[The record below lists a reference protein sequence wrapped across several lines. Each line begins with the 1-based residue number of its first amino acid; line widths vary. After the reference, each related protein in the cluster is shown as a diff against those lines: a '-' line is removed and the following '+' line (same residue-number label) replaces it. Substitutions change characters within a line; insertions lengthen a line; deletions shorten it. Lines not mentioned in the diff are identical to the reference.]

1 MRARPAGIE
10 LERLN
15 NGEVRKKKK
24 KQEKTA
30 EQTEEERWAEQMQKG
45 GLVRR
50 SAPSGQGEQS
60 SGAGGDVDEDDDDD
74 DSDGSQGDKSKAAAP
89 RLVKQ
94 NNFQGE
100 TGTVD
105 VDKHMM
111 SYIEEEMQ
119 KRRQRGEIA
128 SLPSDV
134 NLAKAVL
141 NPEDELYSI
150 AEKYRKIQ
158 QSAQEALDAA
168 KRNVNS
174 GHAERED
181 MEKEEGNATLSS
193 AMLTGVPEIDLGMD
207 HRMKN
212 IQETEKAKRAML
224 EAQKNKAKDGRE
236 QDEDDFA
243 SARCELG
250 VCVILQ
256 VRYTDTGTHSLQ
268 VRQQDSV
275 GCRHHAKRCRNRRQL
290 QTPIGAQAPDGHRRC
305 RAGALQEE
313 ATQSAQAMSQDMR

>member
-15 NGEVRKKKK
+15 NGEIRKKKK

-50 SAPSGQGEQS
+50 SAPSGQGEQN
-60 SGAGGDVDEDDDDD
+60 SGAGGEVDDDDDDDSD
-74 DSDGSQGDKSKAAAP
+74 DSDGSQGDRSKAAAP

-174 GHAERED
+174 GHAEREEK
-181 MEKEEGNATLSS
+181 EKEEGNATLSS

-236 QDEDDFA
+236 HDEDDFA
-243 SARCELG
+243 SARCELMF

-256 VRYTDTGTHSLQ
+256 IRYADTGTPSLQ

-275 GCRHHAKRCRNRRQL
+275 GCRHHATRRRNRRQL
-290 QTPIGAQAPDGHRRC
+290 QAPVGA
-305 RAGALQEE
+305 
-313 ATQSAQAMSQDMR
+313 